1 MPNYILKE
9 LNGELTD
16 GRKVVFPKMQTY
28 SLHDYETVLEHM
40 QTYAGN
46 FSGSHKVWV
55 RRA

>member
-28 SLHDYETVLEHM
+28 SLHDYETVLLTSAVLTF
-40 QTYAGN
+40 QRG
-46 FSGSHKVWV
+46 
-55 RRA
+55 

>member
-28 SLHDYETVLEHM
+28 SLPDSPVT
-40 QTYAGN
+40 AKG
-46 FSGSHKVWV
+46 SASHKVWV
-55 RRA
+55 RRE